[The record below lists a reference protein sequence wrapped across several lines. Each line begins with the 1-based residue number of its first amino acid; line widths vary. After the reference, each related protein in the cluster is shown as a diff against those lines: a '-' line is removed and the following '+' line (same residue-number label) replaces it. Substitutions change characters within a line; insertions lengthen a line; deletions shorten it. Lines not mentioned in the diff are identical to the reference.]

1 MLQRVNNHILH
12 YLPNTLTNEWTNYE
26 KRADRQNFLTNEQQV
41 FIQVF
46 LGKNQYFYL
55 PNNSCFYEY
64 NGKQYTILKEDDI
77 IHKIF
82 SNISNVLSV
91 NKGLSVL

>member
-1 MLQRVNNHILH
+1 MSSLTNCLSNCAPLSNCSPLTNCLQQITELFDKYKDNPYMLQRVNNHVLH
-12 YLPNTLTNEWTNYE
+12 YLPNTLTNEWSNFE

-55 PNNSCFYEY
+55 
-64 NGKQYTILKEDDI
+64 
-77 IHKIF
+77 
-82 SNISNVLSV
+82 
-91 NKGLSVL
+91 